1 MMPEGLDE
9 VGRRGHTGAEAALGR
24 LESEAPMLR
33 PEDRGELRD
42 RAVAAWSAATTV
54 RQASSGL
61 QSRSR
66 EIRGEAQTLRTVAR
80 SLRGDDVDRVNRIL
94 DVQAHA
100 GEVTAYGVGLVT
112 AGRLQHVGEL
122 HHALHQ
128 RLPQVLSARDPAV
141 AVGLAIVTQPDVALV
156 ADDEA
161 LPAMSGLD
169 AAFLIQQCA
178 PNASVML
185 FTSDREADA
194 RARHAGIATSEPL
207 FSTGELQ
214 SLVDELVPL

>member
-1 MMPEGLDE
+1 
-9 VGRRGHTGAEAALGR
+9 
-24 LESEAPMLR
+24 MLR

-42 RAVAAWSAATTV
+42 RAVAAWNAATHAQRTS
-54 RQASSGL
+54 AGL
-61 QSRSR
+61 QSDARQAR
-66 EIRGEAQTLRTVAR
+66 EASQTLRAVAQ
-80 SLRGDDVDRVNRIL
+80 SLRGDLVDRVNRIL
-94 DVQAHA
+94 DAQAHA

-156 ADDEA
+156 ADDDA
-161 LPAMSGLD
+161 TPVISGLD
-169 AAFLIQQCA
+169 AAVLIKQCA

-185 FTSDREADA
+185 FTSDRDADA
-194 RARHAGIATSEPL
+194 RAREVGIATCDPL
-207 FSTGELQ
+207 VSAEDLQ
-214 SLVDELVPL
+214 SLVDELVPWA

>member
-1 MMPEGLDE
+1 
-9 VGRRGHTGAEAALGR
+9 
-24 LESEAPMLR
+24 MLR
-33 PEDRGELRD
+33 PEDRGGLRD
-42 RAVAAWSAATTV
+42 RAVEAWNAATRA
-54 RQASSGL
+54 RQVSSGL
-61 QSRSR
+61 QSDSR
-66 EIRGEAQTLRTVAR
+66 QVREASQTLRAVAQ
-80 SLRGDDVDRVNRIL
+80 SLRGDVVDRVNRIL
-94 DVQAHA
+94 DAQAHA

-156 ADDEA
+156 ADDDA
-161 LPAMSGLD
+161 LPVITGLD
-169 AAFLIQQCA
+169 AALLIKQCA

-185 FTSDREADA
+185 FTSDRDADI
-194 RARHAGIATSEPL
+194 RAHEVGIATSEPL

-214 SLVDELVPL
+214 SLVDELVPWP